1 MIHRRIIRNVGLWMI
16 FVLLMPS
23 NIYAQNLTEDLQ
35 LLARNL
41 EKASFLTIKANVE
54 VIGDNGQVQQK
65 QLINL
70 QKRENEFYLNLGESE
85 VLFNKE
91 AVVSIS
97 HEMKTVM
104 LTSRSKKTEQV
115 VQMPDW
121 NMGLDSLMPTKPK
134 YKYYHIGNMH
144 KYVLTLASTSDI
156 AQIELELSQDKKRL
170 LKVVYTYRV
179 ESDFQYRK
187 VQITYLSFNTDA
199 IANSAFATSRV
210 VRKQKDKWVL
220 QSPYLKYELEVL
232 Y

>member
-1 MIHRRIIRNVGLWMI
+1 MIVKRITRITGLWI
-16 FVLLMPS
+16 VCVLLMS
-23 NIYAQNLTEDLQ
+23 LNTDAQNLSEDLQ
-35 LLARNL
+35 LLAKNL
-41 EKASFLTIKANVE
+41 EKAGFLTIKASVE
-54 VIGDNGQVQQK
+54 VIGDNGQIQQK

-85 VLFNKE
+85 VLFSKE
-91 AVVSIS
+91 AVVSVS

-121 NMGLDSLMPTKPK
+121 NMGLDSLIPTKPK
-134 YKYYHIGNMH
+134 YKYYHVGNIH

-199 IANSAFATSRV
+199 IASSAFATSRV
-210 VRKQKDKWVL
+210 VRKQKDRWVL

-232 Y
+232 N